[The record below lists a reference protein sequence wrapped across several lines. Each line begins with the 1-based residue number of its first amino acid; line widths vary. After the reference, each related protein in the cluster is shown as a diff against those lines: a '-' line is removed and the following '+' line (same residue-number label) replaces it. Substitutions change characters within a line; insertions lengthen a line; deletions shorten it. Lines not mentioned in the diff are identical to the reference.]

1 MKSFASL
8 TLKIL
13 LAWPCVASNAFAEV
27 ADKQVGAAQAA
38 LTSEGTFYVT
48 WTSDPAPI
56 PLNEMF
62 EIHFKVFRADDHQ
75 VLVSDAMVTASAWM
89 PLHKHST
96 TLQPQVQSHGDG
108 TATARGFLLHMQ
120 GAWELRV
127 GVASGGQMERADFAI
142 DLDP

>member
-1 MKSFASL
+1 MNGVASL

-13 LAWPCVASNAFAEV
+13 LVWLCVASNAFAEV
-27 ADKQVGAAQAA
+27 SDKQVGAAQAA

-48 WTSDPAPI
+48 WSTDPDPI
-56 PLNEMF
+56 ALNEMF

-75 VLVSDAMVTASAWM
+75 TPVANAMVTASAWM

-96 TLQPQVQSHGDG
+96 TLQPQVESHGDG

-127 GVASGGQMERADFAI
+127 GVASDGQMERANFAI
-142 DLDP
+142 DLEP

>member
-1 MKSFASL
+1 MKSLASR

-13 LAWPCVASNAFAEV
+13 LAWLCVGSNVFAEV
-27 ADKQVGAAQAA
+27 SEKQVGAAQAA

-48 WTSDPAPI
+48 WTSDPDPI

-62 EIHFKVFRADDHQ
+62 EIHFKVFRADDHET
-75 VLVSDAMVTASAWM
+75 LVSNAMVTASAWM

-96 TLQPQVQSHGDG
+96 TLQPQVESHGDG

-127 GVASGGQMERADFAI
+127 GVASDGQMERANFAI
-142 DLDP
+142 DLEP